1 MEYVLNRE
9 NEEYI
14 ADEVLGNIDE
24 CGYSPEQAIPGLVLA
39 IIELAEGMDDTD
51 EAIHEARLLL
61 A

>member
-9 NEEYI
+9 NEESI
-14 ADEVLGNIDE
+14 ADEVLEMIDDL
-24 CGYSPEQAIPGLVLA
+24 GYPPEESIPALVLA
-39 IIELAEGMDDTD
+39 IIELAEQLDDTD

>member
-1 MEYVLNRE
+1 MAYVLNRE
-9 NEEYI
+9 NEEEL
-14 ADEVLGNIDE
+14 ADEVLGFIDDL
-24 CGYSPEQAIPGLVLA
+24 GYPPEEVIPALVLA